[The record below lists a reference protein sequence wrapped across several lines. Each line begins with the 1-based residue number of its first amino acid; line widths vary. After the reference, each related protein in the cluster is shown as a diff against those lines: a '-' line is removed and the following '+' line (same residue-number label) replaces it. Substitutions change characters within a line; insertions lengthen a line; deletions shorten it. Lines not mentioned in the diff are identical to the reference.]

1 MAGYRTV
8 PVELGR
14 RYTDDSWTQSL
25 MTIRHFVD
33 RYLDDDDSVGGGA
46 RAVGYLAQ
54 HELFEQVPTSSS
66 FEKPFSIC
74 DMFSW
79 ILQN

>member
-33 RYLDDDDSVGGGA
+33 RYLDDDDDSGGGGA

-54 HELFEQVPTSSS
+54 HELFEQVPASSS
-66 FEKPFSIC
+66 FEKPF
-74 DMFSW
+74 
-79 ILQN
+79 